1 MVFPALGTF
10 VASSF
15 KVQPVP
21 TGKVGRH
28 LSDARASLCLKS
40 LLANQEGI
48 NYANMDWGWAEI
60 LLAVEIGAKEP
71 VDPNLSLKKINNGV
85 RLGGESFKSQTL
97 NLSTFYAT

>member
-28 LSDARASLCLKS
+28 LSDARAFLCLKS

-48 NYANMDWGWAEI
+48 NYANMDWGWVEI

-71 VDPNLSLKKINNGV
+71 VDPNLSKKN
-85 RLGGESFKSQTL
+85 
-97 NLSTFYAT
+97 